1 MITNTNLTKIGIFYD
16 GNFFFHVSNYYLYD
30 HSRQS
35 RISITGLHQF
45 IIHEVAAREEQP
57 VKNCKIV
64 DMHYFRGRLP
74 AYDAQARDLLLKE
87 RIFDDILMK
96 EGVITHYLPMSPE
109 GEKGIDVWLA
119 LEAFELA
126 IFKKYDVIVLI
137 ASDGDYL
144 PLTRKLNTIGA
155 RVMVLGCDFDY
166 VDQYGNQRMT
176 KTSQALLDNATYPIL
191 LNEVID
197 DPGRHDDQ
205 IVRDLFVKEKYRPQ
219 DSVKSDSED
228 LRTGTVVSIQGGY
241 GFIRPDAGEDDLFF
255 HYGDLM
261 DMEINRLSVGDRVS
275 FLESS
280 NKKGPCAVRVAV
292 TSALPRADRGQVR
305 AQD

>member
-35 RISITGLHQF
+35 RISINGIHQF
-45 IIHEVAAREEQP
+45 IIHEVAAREERP

-64 DMHYFRGRLP
+64 DMHYFRGRLT

-155 RVMVLGCDFDY
+155 RVMVLGCDFEY
-166 VDQYGNQRMT
+166 VDQYGNHRAT
-176 KTSQALLDNATYPIL
+176 KTSMALLDNATYPIL
-191 LNEVID
+191 INDVID
-197 DPGRHDDQ
+197 DPERHDDQ
-205 IVRDLFVKEKYRPQ
+205 IVRDLFVKEKYRPV
-219 DSVKSDSED
+219 DAAKAKSGED
-228 LRTGTVVSIQGGY
+228 QSGTVVSIQGGY
-241 GFIRPDAGEDDLFF
+241 GFIRPDMSEEDLFF
-255 HYGDLM
+255 HYGDLVDM
-261 DMEINRLSVGDRVS
+261 DINRLTVGDRVS
-275 FLESS
+275 FQESV
-280 NKKGPCAVRVAV
+280 NKKGPCAVRIV
-292 TSALPRADRGQVR
+292 VR
-305 AQD
+305 SGA